1 MLEAVWSLLKGL
13 EPHSSV
19 IKVTRRPRG
28 HNKLHHEVENLFF
41 QNTRQVQWVHSL
53 CSLEFRNVT
62 KFPFFKRIFIRN
74 DFLII
79 RVTVQCQGHATSWD
93 SRTHLLSNKVLI
105 LGTMFYLI
113 MSLFWKMIY
122 HHSVLRDICNDFL
135 FDFGQIVRYLKPKPN
150 LQSNYELTKVKKY
163 TGVVFL
169 RILEQI
175 WNPFSFKS
183 FSLFHT
189 RLSLEAFVL
198 YNYVTVV
205 CELGHIGY

>member
-1 MLEAVWSLLKGL
+1 
-13 EPHSSV
+13 
-19 IKVTRRPRG
+19 
-28 HNKLHHEVENLFF
+28 
-41 QNTRQVQWVHSL
+41 
-53 CSLEFRNVT
+53 
-62 KFPFFKRIFIRN
+62 
-74 DFLII
+74 
-79 RVTVQCQGHATSWD
+79 
-93 SRTHLLSNKVLI
+93 
-105 LGTMFYLI
+105 MFYLI

-163 TGVVFL
+163 TWVVFL

-189 RLSLEAFVL
+189 RLSLEALVL
-198 YNYVTVV
+198 FIITLRLFANWATSEISSTRENVGEYHKTLFDFY
-205 CELGHIGY
+205 LGSMDHHRQWSYIGHRISY

>member
-1 MLEAVWSLLKGL
+1 MSALSLL
-13 EPHSSV
+13 
-19 IKVTRRPRG
+19 TRIPKRY
-28 HNKLHHEVENLFF
+28 EI
-41 QNTRQVQWVHSL
+41 
-53 CSLEFRNVT
+53 
-62 KFPFFKRIFIRN
+62 PFFKRIFIRK
-74 DFLII
+74 DFSII

>member
-1 MLEAVWSLLKGL
+1 
-13 EPHSSV
+13 
-19 IKVTRRPRG
+19 
-28 HNKLHHEVENLFF
+28 
-41 QNTRQVQWVHSL
+41 
-53 CSLEFRNVT
+53 
-62 KFPFFKRIFIRN
+62 
-74 DFLII
+74 
-79 RVTVQCQGHATSWD
+79 
-93 SRTHLLSNKVLI
+93 
-105 LGTMFYLI
+105 

-122 HHSVLRDICNDFL
+122 HHSVLRDIWNDFL

-163 TGVVFL
+163 TWVVFL

-205 CELGHIGY
+205 CEWGHIGYYFYKGKPRRISQNLIRFLPRIHGPSSSVVVYWSSHLLLVQLRSEMNRTNCYLIAKVMLVILWTLSPTS

>member
-1 MLEAVWSLLKGL
+1 
-13 EPHSSV
+13 
-19 IKVTRRPRG
+19 
-28 HNKLHHEVENLFF
+28 
-41 QNTRQVQWVHSL
+41 
-53 CSLEFRNVT
+53 
-62 KFPFFKRIFIRN
+62 
-74 DFLII
+74 
-79 RVTVQCQGHATSWD
+79 
-93 SRTHLLSNKVLI
+93 
-105 LGTMFYLI
+105 MFYLI

-163 TGVVFL
+163 TWVVFL

-198 YNYVTVV
+198 FIITLRSLANWATSDISSTRENPGGYHKTLFDFYLGSTDHQRSEINRTNPVAIVILVTFWTPSPKSLT
-205 CELGHIGY
+205 CL